1 MRSSALMVVAGAA
14 LLMAVPQFASAAP
27 IANGA
32 ALKAAADTASAV
44 DSIHYY
50 RRYGYGGY
58 GYGGYGYR
66 GYYGGGYGYRGGYGY
81 GY

>member
-1 MRSSALMVVAGAA
+1 MRSSILMVVAGAA
-14 LLMAVPQFASAAP
+14 LLMAAPQFASAAP
-27 IANGA
+27 MTNGA
-32 ALKAAADTASAV
+32 NLKAAADTASAV
-44 DSIHYY
+44 KSIHYY
-50 RRYGYGGY
+50 RRYGGY